1 MRLGAHVSVS
11 GGKYKALDRGSQIGC
26 ESIQVFVRSVRSWSS
41 GPLQKKEIEYFH
53 KKREDIDEIYPIIS
67 HNSYLINLA
76 TKEQDK
82 LTNSY
87 NAMLDELVKTE
98 QLGIEYVNMH
108 PGNKNEN
115 ESDDG
120 ALIRIANE
128 LNKLMEDTKNSKV
141 IILLETTAG
150 QGNDVGYKFEHMRK
164 IIDNIN
170 NKKRIG
176 VTFDT
181 CHSFGAG
188 YDFTTKSKYENMIDE
203 FDDIIGLNYLFA
215 FHFNDSINDLGSFK
229 DRHEHI
235 GSGKIGKEPFSYFIN
250 DGRFKNHPGI
260 LETPTEGDAL
270 KSFKKNLDILKS
282 LRK

>member
-1 MRLGAHVSVS
+1 M
-11 GGKYKALDRGSQIGC
+11 
-26 ESIQVFVRSVRSWSS
+26 
-41 GPLQKKEIEYFH
+41 
-53 KKREDIDEIYPIIS
+53 DEIYPIIS

-203 FDDIIGLNYLFA
+203 FDDIMFGTDMDQTVYKNFIISKQTY
-215 FHFNDSINDLGSFK
+215 ILGKQQFK
-229 DRHEHI
+229 
-235 GSGKIGKEPFSYFIN
+235 FI
-250 DGRFKNHPGI
+250 I
-260 LETPTEGDAL
+260 
-270 KSFKKNLDILKS
+270 
-282 LRK
+282 